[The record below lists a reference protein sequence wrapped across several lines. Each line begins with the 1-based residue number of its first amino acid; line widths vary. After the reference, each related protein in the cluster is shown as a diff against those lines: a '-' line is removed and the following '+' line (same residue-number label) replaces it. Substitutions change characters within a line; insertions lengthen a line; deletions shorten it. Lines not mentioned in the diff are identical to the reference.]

1 MATTITIR
9 LNLSFNNYW
18 TESSDIVT
26 TILFSSLYSYLPI
39 SDLARLVS
47 NRSYSDPFS
56 DPFSERLAI
65 STRSSALTQ
74 V

>member
-26 TILFSSLYSYLPI
+26 TIPFSSLYFYLPI

-56 DPFSERLAI
+56 DPFSDQHAVERADPSLG
-65 STRSSALTQ
+65 
-74 V
+74 